1 MKLLFDANISRA
13 LVDRLADE
21 FPGSTHV
28 SLVALEKASDRE
40 VWEFAAE
47 RDFVIVSKDED
58 FHQMAFLNG
67 PPPRV
72 VWVRLGNCSTDDIER
87 SLRDSIERIK
97 LFLASEFA
105 AFLILDRTT

>member
-13 LVDRLADE
+13 LVDRMADA

-28 SLVALEKASDRE
+28 SLVGLGAASDRE
-40 VWEFAAE
+40 VWDFAAE

-58 FHQMAFLNG
+58 FHQLAFLNG

-87 SLRDSIERIK
+87 SLRDSVERIRS
-97 LFLASEFA
+97 FLASDYG
-105 AFLILDRTT
+105 AFLILERAT